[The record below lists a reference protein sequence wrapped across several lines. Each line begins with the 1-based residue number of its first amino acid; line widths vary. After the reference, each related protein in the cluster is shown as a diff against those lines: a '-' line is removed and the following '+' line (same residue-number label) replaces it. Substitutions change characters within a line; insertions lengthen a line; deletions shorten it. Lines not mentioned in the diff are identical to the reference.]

1 VGIATSVQ
9 TFITT
14 ALAGGWWQTMY
25 NGKIIYFAFEQK
37 FVATIIKRT
46 RIFDEEI
53 RVLFLQFLK
62 LLLTPEIN
70 VLYILLV
77 ITTRI

>member
-1 VGIATSVQ
+1 
-9 TFITT
+9 
-14 ALAGGWWQTMY
+14 MY